1 MVPSVVDVEGNFR
14 YKVWDWLD
22 AKFWLN
28 PSVLL
33 MCKSTLENAIN
44 AEL

>member
-22 AKFWLN
+22 AKFWHT

-33 MCKSTLENAIN
+33 MCKSTHETAIH